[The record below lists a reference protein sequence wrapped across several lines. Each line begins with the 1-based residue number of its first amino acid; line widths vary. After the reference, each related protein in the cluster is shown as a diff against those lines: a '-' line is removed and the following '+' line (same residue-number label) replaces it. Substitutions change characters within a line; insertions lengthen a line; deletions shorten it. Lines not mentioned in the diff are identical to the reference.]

1 MFEQLGLGFKFPTHV
16 HFIKPISHGLPSL
29 PPSWGKP
36 LLGVLSCF
44 CPKMATVLENK
55 LLFGILECGCWPH
68 KQVTTLAEV
77 FAGDKRSLQS
87 LGCYY
92 PCVACMYPAFVWTSA
107 KNVWNAQH
115 ALRWQVFG
123 PSITNLIAY
132 VLTICHMKLAKA
144 QCWSKSVLTC
154 DCCCPHCVTVG
165 FC

>member
-16 HFIKPISHGLPSL
+16 HFIKPNSHGLPSL

-68 KQVTTLAEV
+68 KQVNTLAEV
-77 FAGDKRSLQS
+77 FAGDMRSLQS

-92 PCVACMYPAFVWTSA
+92 PCVACMYPAFVWTST
-107 KNVWNAQH
+107 KNVW
-115 ALRWQVFG
+115 F
-123 PSITNLIAY
+123 TY
-132 VLTICHMKLAKA
+132 VLTVFHVKLAKA
-144 QCWSKSVLTC
+144 QCWSKSVLTF

>member
-1 MFEQLGLGFKFPTHV
+1 MFEQLGLGFKFPAHV
-16 HFIKPISHGLPSL
+16 HFIKPNSHGLPSL

-87 LGCYY
+87 LSCYY
-92 PCVACMYPAFVWTSA
+92 PCVACMYPAFVWTST

-115 ALRWQVFG
+115 ALRWPVFG
-123 PSITNLIAY
+123 PSITWSRMFWPSFTWNLRKHSAG
-132 VLTICHMKLAKA
+132 AKA
-144 QCWSKSVLTC
+144 FWPSIVVAHTA
-154 DCCCPHCVTVG
+154 
-165 FC
+165 